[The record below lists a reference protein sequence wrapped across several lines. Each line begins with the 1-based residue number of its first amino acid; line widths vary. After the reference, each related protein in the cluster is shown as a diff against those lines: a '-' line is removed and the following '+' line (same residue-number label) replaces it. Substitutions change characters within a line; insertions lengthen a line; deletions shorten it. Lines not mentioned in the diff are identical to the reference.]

1 MNKMGLLN
9 NVTDSLVKKIAKAE
23 TIRITYQQLAEI
35 VRDEFIKGADDEFLK
50 KVQKTAKGGGW
61 ITKKNLDS
69 ASGRYT
75 LHVGCWNTGYIL
87 GRRKQTYIFDN
98 TENKFYH
105 LNKDGQWKK
114 FYKAVNSEVQME
126 KINRARNK

>member
-1 MNKMGLLN
+1 MGLLN
-9 NVTDSLVKKIAKAE
+9 NVTDSLVKKIAKSE

-61 ITKKNLDS
+61 ITKKDLNS
-69 ASGRYT
+69 ASGRYS
-75 LHVGCWNTGYIL
+75 LHVDNWDTGYIL

-98 TENKFYH
+98 VENKFYQ
-105 LNKDGQWKK
+105 LNKNRHWKK
-114 FYKAVNSEVQME
+114 FYKAVNSEIQME
-126 KINRARNK
+126 KINRMRNR

>member
-1 MNKMGLLN
+1 MDKMGLLN

-87 GRRKQTYIFDN
+87 GRRKQTYIL
-98 TENKFYH
+98 TIR
-105 LNKDGQWKK
+105 
-114 FYKAVNSEVQME
+114 
-126 KINRARNK
+126 KINSITLIKTGSGQSFIKL